1 MSLKLATLSVVALG
15 FFAGGSLADS
25 IAPDSFSADLAVGES
40 VTITKTVT
48 ISAGGPTDALIDAY
62 FLIDTSGSMG
72 GVINAAKAAAGDIFS
87 SIASDFGA
95 GVAGGVGV
103 FSEGAHLPGIFA
115 PPGSVINRDVTTN
128 TADVIGAINNVTLN
142 IPDGG
147 GDFPESANTAIELVA
162 ENASWRPGS
171 NRFIFAFSDASSK
184 GSDDA
189 DVIAALAAEGIQLV
203 SLDFGGGFFTTDM
216 TELGAITFTSTA
228 DPDAIVDDVTD
239 GIVAGFSE
247 YETVTVGDLGGGDP
261 LIDVSAVCTGAGI
274 GACVGDSAMGD
285 YDRSVDR
292 TFTFDVTFT
301 RNADGDSDF
310 DVFALVD
317 GGIVASES
325 DSFPGDP
332 RVAPIP
338 LPAAGWML
346 MAGIAGIGAVGRRRK
361 AG

>member
-1 MSLKLATLSVVALG
+1 MSLKLGFLSVAALG
-15 FFAGGSLADS
+15 FFAGGALADS
-25 IAPDSFSADLAVGES
+25 ISPDSFTANLAVGES
-40 VTITKTVT
+40 VTISKTVT

-87 SIASDFGA
+87 TISADFGA

-103 FSEGAHLPGIFA
+103 FSEGAALPSVIA
-115 PPGSVINRDVTTN
+115 PPGSVINQDVTTN
-128 TADVIGAINNVTLN
+128 TGNVIDAINNVTLN
-142 IPDGG
+142 VPDGG

-184 GSDDA
+184 GSPDA
-189 DVIAALAAEGIQLV
+189 DVVAALAAEGIKLV

-216 TELGAITFTSTA
+216 TELGAITFSSSAT
-228 DPDAIVDDVTD
+228 PDSIVDDVTA
-239 GIVAGFSE
+239 GIIEGFGE
-247 YETVTVGDLGGGDP
+247 YSAVTVGDLGGGDP
-261 LIDVSAVCTGAGI
+261 LIDVSTVCTGADT
-274 GACVGDSAMGD
+274 GACVGDSAMGE

-301 RNADGDSDF
+301 RNADGTSVF
-310 DVFALVD
+310 DTFALVD
-317 GGIVASES
+317 GGIVATEA
-325 DSFPGDP
+325 DRFPGDD
-332 RVAPIP
+332 VAPVP

-346 MAGIAGIGAVGRRRK
+346 MAGIGGMGVLRRRRK
-361 AG
+361 AA

>member
-1 MSLKLATLSVVALG
+1 MSLKLGFLSVAALG
-15 FFAGGSLADS
+15 FFAGGALADS
-25 IAPDSFSADLAVGES
+25 ISPDSFTANLAVGES

-87 SIASDFGA
+87 TIAADFGA

-103 FSEGAHLPGIFA
+103 FSEGAALPSVIA
-115 PPGSVINRDVTTN
+115 PPGSVINQDVTTN
-128 TADVIGAINNVTLN
+128 TGNVINAINNVTLN
-142 IPDGG
+142 VPDGG

-184 GSDDA
+184 GSPDA
-189 DVIAALAAEGIQLV
+189 DVIAALAAEGIKLV

-216 TELGAITFTSTA
+216 TELGAITFSSSAT
-228 DPDAIVDDVTD
+228 PDSIVDDVTA
-239 GIVAGFSE
+239 GIIEGFGE
-247 YETVTVGDLGGGDP
+247 YSAVTVGDLGGGDP
-261 LIDVSAVCTGAGI
+261 LIDVSTVCTGADI
-274 GACVGDSAMGD
+274 GACVGDSAMGE

-301 RNADGDSDF
+301 RNADGTSVF
-310 DVFALVD
+310 DTFALVD
-317 GGIVASES
+317 GGIVATEA
-325 DSFPGDP
+325 DRFPGDD
-332 RVAPIP
+332 VAPVP

-346 MAGIAGIGAVGRRRK
+346 MAGIGGMGVLRRRRK
-361 AG
+361 AS